1 MSEDDV
7 LKFMTKNGERIT
19 LRLAGCQDAE
29 EIINVIKSNAP
40 ERSYVLME
48 HYGTKADS
56 VKQYICSMNFEKN
69 LLIVATSDTA
79 VVGALSGI
87 QMNGG
92 DHPQTAHILTIGL
105 HIIPAYRG
113 MGIGSQML
121 EYAIVWAKE
130 HAFKKL
136 EANIFT
142 VNKKSLHLF
151 ERAGFIEE
159 GLRRKRIR
167 IGNQYIDEV
176 LIGKVL

>member
-1 MSEDDV
+1 
-7 LKFMTKNGERIT
+7 
-19 LRLAGCQDAE
+19 
-29 EIINVIKSNAP
+29 
-40 ERSYVLME
+40 ME
-48 HYGTKADS
+48 HYGTKAET
-56 VKQYICSMNFEKN
+56 VKKYICSMNFEKN
-69 LLIVATSDTA
+69 LLIVAVTGTT

-92 DHPQTAHILTIGL
+92 ESPQTAHILNIGL

-121 EYAIVWAKE
+121 TYAIAWAGE
-130 HAFKKL
+130 HNFKKL

-167 IGNQYIDEV
+167 IGRQYIDEV
-176 LIGKVL
+176 LIGKFV